1 MALIELKKV
10 LKDSII
16 IVFILLLLIMG
27 LVLTDKDVYLAPILE
42 VFLILYASFTGWSMF
57 ERERQEGAMEY
68 LLSLPCS
75 RLRLILTKLTIRI
88 IPVAFMLTVYHVV
101 YKQFSIHFLY
111 TDFRFIPIYITVFFL
126 SAAFSLSMKSF
137 LSTFFITLFL
147 SLGLL
152 HFIQMLDYSR
162 SDLSASIQTVG
173 SFMAILL
180 LFVILFNK
188 YDIKPLSYFNRK
200 FIPALI
206 LLVMMIFGI
215 TYLTGRVKWR
225 HCYLTDS
232 GELIQV
238 SQGKTV
244 ISSGLRTNRVI
255 SISTSL
261 TPLYEHGGKLYA
273 SSWQDNT
280 KNSQLVR
287 IDMTSGE
294 IEQSFRVTPGYWF
307 HDFMDA
313 RATIGDRIY
322 FLLTKHGHK
331 EYQILEID
339 RDKSRIIPVKGDFK
353 DEIFHMICG
362 AVANPLQFFVQTFD
376 PQNHS
381 TGSSLFRILET
392 GQVERLFDAK
402 SVAFWHNRLLRF
414 TDHGMT
420 LYEIE
425 NGINEV
431 FKREG
436 EIKKVRRKF
445 ENYIQKKVII
455 TIGNTFHIFD
465 LEQQSLE
472 PIQIPKRPYFYY
484 LTDGNDVRLIW
495 TDGPEISVSTWKED
509 HLQVENVW
517 YTKVKGLKII
527 RIFKSGI
534 VIYKRN
540 QHEAFRF
547 QDSKGGEDRRKTM
560 YKPAA

>member
-10 LKDSII
+10 LKDGII
-16 IVFILLLLIMG
+16 IVFIMALLIMG
-27 LVLTDKDVYLAPILE
+27 LALTDKDVFLAPVLE
-42 VFLILYASFTGWSMF
+42 VFLILYASFTGWSTF

-68 LLSLPCS
+68 LLSLPIS
-75 RLRLILTKLTIRI
+75 RLRLILSKLMVRI
-88 IPVAFMLTVYHVV
+88 FPVVFMLIIYHLI

-111 TDFRFIPIYITVFFL
+111 NESRFIPIYITVFFL
-126 SAAFSLSMKSF
+126 SAAFSLSIKSF

-147 SLGLL
+147 SLGLF
-152 HFIQMLDYSR
+152 HFILILDYSR
-162 SDLSASIQTVG
+162 SDLSASIQTAVA
-173 SFMAILL
+173 FMAILL

-188 YDIKPLSYFNRK
+188 YDLKPLSYFNRK

-232 GELIQV
+232 GELIRV
-238 SQGKTV
+238 SRGKTV
-244 ISSGLRTNRVI
+244 FSNGLQKNRVI

-261 TPLYEHGGKLYA
+261 TPLHEHDGKLYA

-280 KNSQLVR
+280 KGIQLVR
-287 IDMTSGE
+287 IDLASGE
-294 IEQSFRVTPGYWF
+294 IEKSFHIPPGYWF

-322 FLLTKHGHK
+322 FLLTKYGHK
-331 EYQILEID
+331 EYQILEIN
-339 RDKSRIIPVKGDFK
+339 RDKSRIIPVKGDFRN
-353 DEIFHMICG
+353 EIFHMICG
-362 AVANPLQFFVQTFD
+362 AAANPLQFFVLTFD
-376 PQNHS
+376 PKNHS

-392 GQVERLFDAK
+392 GRIERLFDAK

-414 TDHGMT
+414 TDHGMI
-420 LYEIE
+420 LYDIE
-425 NGINEV
+425 NGIKEI

-445 ENYIQKKVII
+445 ENYIQKKVVVN
-455 TIGNTFHIFD
+455 IGDTFNIFD
-465 LEQQSLE
+465 LESQSLE
-472 PIQIPKRPYFYY
+472 PIHIPKRPYFYY
-484 LTDGNDVRLIW
+484 LTDGDDIRLIW
-495 TDGPEISVSTWKED
+495 TNGPEISVSTWKGD

-527 RIFKSGI
+527 RVFKSGI
-534 VIYKRN
+534 VIYKRS
-540 QHEAFRF
+540 QHEVFHFYKNR
-547 QDSKGGEDRRKTM
+547 GGGNWEKSEL
-560 YKPAA
+560 KPAA